1 MLDQALADF
10 RQDPQYLEVALKS
23 VRLTKRKRRS
33 LVIRTAAVR
42 ITETARSQCE
52 QSVCTVP
59 GPCGVGSCPYA
70 KGMLQAIRLAP
81 TEGSEHRPDG
91 VESPYPTF
99 DVDQLVGVLRGLLPH
114 T

>member
-33 LVIRTAAVR
+33 LVVRTAAVR
-42 ITETARSQCE
+42 ITETARERCQRT
-52 QSVCTVP
+52 VCDVA
-59 GPCGVGSCPYA
+59 GPCGVGACPYA
-70 KGMLQAIRLAP
+70 QGMLQAIRLAP
-81 TEGSEHRPDG
+81 TEGTERRPEG

-99 DVDQLVGVLRGLLPH
+99 DLDQLVTVLREMLPH